1 MRFLAKGI
9 LLVDNRKSTLYTLDR
24 NHRLEVMEKNLLL
37 GSWIPMAFVQERY
50 LKRHFDTRRD
60 QALAIIQSYR
70 IPFQEV
76 GVFGSYA
83 RGDYTT
89 KSDIDLCMI
98 METRPDRYTL
108 WYVHVLL
115 L

>member
-1 MRFLAKGI
+1 
-9 LLVDNRKSTLYTLDR
+9 
-24 NHRLEVMEKNLLL
+24 
-37 GSWIPMAFVQERY
+37 MAFVQERY

-98 METRPDRYTL
+98 METRPDRYTSGSL
-108 WYVHVLL
+108 RQDLEDIGVELVYVKPETFRTSEEPIYQNMRRDYVRLL
-115 L
+115 